1 MLSQLVAP
9 TILPL
14 EAWIHNPTTCRNN
27 KAEYRGQMFLYIV
40 LATIPGGIIGF
51 ILDKYCEEILTKPAI
66 IATALIVMGIILFLV
81 EVRFCV

>member
-14 EAWIHNPTTCRNN
+14 EAWIHNPTTCRNT

-40 LATIPGGIIGF
+40 LEKKN
-51 ILDKYCEEILTKPAI
+51 D
-66 IATALIVMGIILFLV
+66 IVAERGTPSRAQNWVLA
-81 EVRFCV
+81 